1 MEQNGVLSQRSVLL
15 IENSPGDTG
24 AQRAPGM
31 SARQTIYETVALGVP
46 AWLVIDR
53 LNNGLAFGGF
63 RFNDSVSLDQVGL
76 LASTMSWKLAAHGLP
91 VGGAKAG
98 VRCRPD
104 HPRIDA
110 ILAELA
116 FAWRE
121 PLSNHAILGKDMGA
135 TDALLDRL
143 YEHLGKPQLH
153 LVQARAPNCPGRIR
167 ELSGYVRDMT
177 GLGAVVA
184 AEELVGPLQ
193 GKRLLIQG
201 AGVVGAGVAVRAA
214 QRGAVVVG
222 MSDVGGAIVSADG
235 LPVAQQVLAAREAG
249 QRFLLASVES
259 AGGTWV
265 TRDGMLGIP
274 ADTLF
279 LAAGSQV
286 VSEALARGIQASVVV
301 EASNFGLTEEANAVL
316 FERGVPVV
324 PDVISSSSSAAMTS
338 HQLADANRW
347 QSAALWD
354 RIEDNIRR
362 AVTEAS
368 RSAAEA
374 HVSLREAYKSMYADV
389 LSR

>member
-1 MEQNGVLSQRSVLL
+1 MVARH
-15 IENSPGDTG
+15 SP
-24 AQRAPGM
+24 
-31 SARQTIYETVALGVP
+31 RQTIYETVALGVP

-53 LNNGLAFGGF
+53 VKDGLAFGGF
-63 RFNDSVSLDQVGL
+63 RFSDSVSLDQVSL
-76 LASTMSWKLAAHGLP
+76 LANTMSWKLAAHGLP

-104 HPRIDA
+104 HPQIDA

-116 FAWRE
+116 SAWRE
-121 PLSNHAILGKDMGA
+121 PLTSHAILGKDMGA

-153 LVQARAPNCPGRIR
+153 LVQARVPSCPGRIR

-184 AEELVGPLQ
+184 AEGLVGPLR

-222 MSDVGGAIVSADG
+222 MSDIDRAVVSSDG
-235 LPVAQQVLAAREAG
+235 LPVAQHVLAAREAG
-249 QRFLLASVES
+249 QPFSLAGLES
-259 AGGTWV
+259 AGGAGV
-265 TRDGMLGIP
+265 PRDDMLGMP
-274 ADTLF
+274 ADILF
-279 LAAGSQV
+279 LAAGSHV
-286 VSEALARGIQASVVV
+286 VSETLAEKIQAGVVV
-301 EASNFGLTEEANAVL
+301 EASNFGLTEKANAVL
-316 FERGVPVV
+316 FERGVPVI

-338 HQLADANRW
+338 YQLANGNRW
-347 QSAALWD
+347 ESAALWD
-354 RIEDNIRR
+354 RIEGNIRR

-368 RSAAEA
+368 CSAVAD
-374 HVSLREAYKSMYADV
+374 HVSLRDAYKSRYADV
-389 LSR
+389 LSC